1 MFEFVAFDQ
10 STIIGSVIV
19 ILALGFLRFGDTL
32 VDYVFS
38 YRSSPVEAVE
48 DTFVE

>member
-1 MFEFVAFDQ
+1 MFEFVAFDET
-10 STIIGSVIV
+10 TIIGSVVV
-19 ILALGFLRFGDTL
+19 ILALALLRFGDTL

-48 DTFVE
+48 DTFVD